1 MFRSFIFATVLVISL
16 ASFAVA
22 QDQLSESPTVEAVSF
37 GFVMDNSGSFRKL
50 LIDLSDFSLEI
61 SEKMRPDDEAFF
73 VRFVSS
79 DKIKMDQEFTKS
91 KSELRDAVEAMYI
104 EGGQTALIDAVKIS
118 ATYLAENALHGE
130 GRTRALLVVSDG
142 DDRASVSKL
151 EETLKIL
158 KDSKIRVIAVGVSDE
173 KVYPKVLER
182 LAKDSG
188 GRFFQ
193 LKTKGE
199 LKTIA
204 EEVAAALRKP

>member
-1 MFRSFIFATVLVISL
+1 MLRSFIL
-16 ASFAVA
+16 ASVFVIYLVSVAVA
-22 QDQLSESPTVEAVSF
+22 QDQLSESSTVDAVSF

-50 LIDLSDFSLEI
+50 LLDLSDFSLEI
-61 SEKMRPDDEAFF
+61 SEKMRSDDEAFF

-79 DKIKMDQEFTKS
+79 DKIKMEQEFTKS
-91 KSELRDAVEAMYI
+91 MSELRDAVDAMYI

-118 ATYLAENALHGE
+118 ATYLAENALSGE

-151 EETLKIL
+151 DETLKIL

-173 KVYPKVLER
+173 KVVPKILER
-182 LAKDSG
+182 LAKDTG

-193 LKTKGE
+193 LKTKNE

-204 EEVAAALRKP
+204 DEVAAALQKP